1 MNPLSLPRLQFFS
14 LLTGTLVMPL
24 LPGVAYGLL
33 LVVLGLRLLQ
43 AGERTRMLTLFHR
56 KEERLLPVIFYFM
69 YLIGLTWTS
78 NFTYA
83 GLDLQSK
90 APLLLL
96 PFAIGNYP
104 FKEQELQQV
113 KTAFRVGCL
122 LAGGLLLMT
131 ALFRY
136 IQSPALELFFYTEY
150 SRPLMHPTY
159 LSMFLT
165 LSVLFAVERLQQ
177 SADARKG
184 VLVTAELLFLA
195 LQLILLSARMAL
207 MAAAVVAL
215 LSLLWN
221 RHTAPSKPVHRLL
234 YLVFISGS
242 VLLYT
247 GASQFSNR
255 FSQVAMQPQVT
266 APSAGS
272 AHNSTTGRLEIWKE
286 SIILLESRWLAG
298 TGTGDVKDE
307 LLASYARNNF
317 QYGLERKLNSHNQ
330 FLQTWLTLGISGL
343 LVLLGMFWMPCRR
356 PFRKERRLF
365 YLLVVM
371 ACLNALTESILEVQK
386 GVLCIAFFYSLFLHP
401 QTETTKT
408 I

>member
-1 MNPLSLPRLQFFS
+1 MNPMSLTRLQFFC

-56 KEERLLPVIFYFM
+56 QEERLLPVVFYCL
-69 YLIGLTWTS
+69 YVIGLLWTS

-104 FKEQELQQV
+104 FKENQLQNV
-113 KTAFRVGCL
+113 KTAFRIGCL
-122 LAGGLLLMT
+122 FAGSILLMN
-131 ALFRY
+131 AVLRY
-136 IQSPALELFFYTEY
+136 IESPAPAVFFYTEY

-165 LSVLFAVERLQQ
+165 LSVILALDSLHQ
-177 SADARKG
+177 SKDAIKG
-184 VLVTAELLFLA
+184 MLITAELLFLS
-195 LQLILLSARMAL
+195 LQLVLLSARMAL
-207 MAAAVVAL
+207 IAAAVVTL
-215 LSLLWN
+215 LSLIWN
-221 RHTAPSKPVHRLL
+221 WHTAPSKPLHRLL
-234 YLVFISGS
+234 YLVFIAVSI
-242 VLLYT
+242 LLYA
-247 GASQFSNR
+247 GASRFSNR
-255 FSQVAMQPQVT
+255 FSQVAIPAQTT
-266 APSAGS
+266 APTAVSAN
-272 AHNSTTGRLEIWKE
+272 NSTTGRLEIWKE
-286 SIILLESRWLAG
+286 SLILLKSHWLTG

-343 LVLLGMFWMPCRR
+343 LVLLGMFFIPCRKPR
-356 PFRKERRLF
+356 RNERRLF

-401 QTETTKT
+401 PTETIKT
-408 I
+408 T